1 MTKIE
6 NSTKAL
12 IQKKTQKPQDSYIL
26 NFPNQKNRM
35 NPIFYLFIQSTQKKK
50 NPRMTKIENSTKA
63 LIQNKTQKPQDSYI
77 LNFPNQKEN
86 HKPQKRKIK
95 PGQ

>member
-6 NSTKAL
+6 NFTKAL

-26 NFPNQKNRM
+26 NFPNQK
-35 NPIFYLFIQSTQKKK
+35 KKK
-50 NPRMTKIENSTKA
+50 K
-63 LIQNKTQKPQDSYI
+63 
-77 LNFPNQKEN
+77 N

-95 PGQ
+95 PGK

>member
-1 MTKIE
+1 
-6 NSTKAL
+6 
-12 IQKKTQKPQDSYIL
+12 
-26 NFPNQKNRM
+26 
-35 NPIFYLFIQSTQKKK
+35 
-50 NPRMTKIENSTKA
+50 MTKIENSTKA